1 MMTTNMELELL
12 RKMDKKPSKISLN
25 YNRIPKHR
33 HVLKKKRKMSR
44 RVEKEKKAKLNRV
57 YHLWALE
64 KTTKN
69 MIRAFNVK
77 KKYD

>member
-1 MMTTNMELELL
+1 
-12 RKMDKKPSKISLN
+12 MDKKSSKISLN

-33 HVLKKKRKMSR
+33 HVLKKKSR
-44 RVEKEKKAKLNRV
+44 RVEKEKNKAKLIRV

-69 MIRAFNVK
+69 MIRSFNVK